1 MFAAQMGPDGY
12 DRTHLAFCVLSS
24 MTNQAAPWK
33 SLGLYKSRP
42 KKLQSQKPVQ
52 GDIRNLQQWK
62 LVSKLTTVES

>member
-1 MFAAQMGPDGY
+1 MFAAPIRSDGY

-33 SLGLYKSRP
+33 SLGLYESKP

-52 GDIRNLQQWK
+52 GDIRNLQQ
-62 LVSKLTTVES
+62 